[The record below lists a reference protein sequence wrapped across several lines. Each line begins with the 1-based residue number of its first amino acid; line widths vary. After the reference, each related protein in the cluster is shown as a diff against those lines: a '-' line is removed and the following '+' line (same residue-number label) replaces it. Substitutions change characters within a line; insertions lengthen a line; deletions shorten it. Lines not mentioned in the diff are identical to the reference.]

1 MTKTHSM
8 FTVLVVIAVLLAA
21 NLFIITSES
30 KAVAEA
36 APAPAPSQ
44 QTAGLGVCPSDID
57 GDGEV
62 GILDFL
68 MLLGDWGPCPPG
80 CGDPTAGNCCGS
92 NDSPYCNDFDCCVLV
107 CSSFD
112 PFCCDAEWDALCAA
126 EAVESCSICQ

>member
-30 KAVAEA
+30 TAVAEVAPPQA
-36 APAPAPSQ
+36 AP
-44 QTAGLGVCPSDID
+44 QTAGPVLCPSDID

-68 MLLGDWGPCPPG
+68 MLLGDWGTCPPG